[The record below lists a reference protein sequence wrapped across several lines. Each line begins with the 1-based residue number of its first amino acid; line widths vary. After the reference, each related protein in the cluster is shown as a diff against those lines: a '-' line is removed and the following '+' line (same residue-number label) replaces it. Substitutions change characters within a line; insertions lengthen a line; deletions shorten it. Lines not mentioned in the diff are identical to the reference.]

1 MEPAPSTWDGDLTE
15 TALLLIDCQRDFWTE
30 EHAVAFPDFPTR
42 VTELLALCR
51 GHGIEVIHV
60 RSRFAPD
67 GSDWMLPYR
76 QLGSIPCIAGSEGER
91 VLPCAE
97 ERDGER
103 VFLKQTF
110 DALRAPELVAYLER
124 TGPEVLWVAGLET
137 SFCVLL
143 TAASA
148 TQAGYRAVVVED
160 AVADDPGLRR
170 EPSPLEIY
178 TGKAFFVTRVAEIG
192 KGRGARPPVPK

>member
-1 MEPAPSTWDGDLTE
+1 MKLGHFSPDLDLTE

-30 EHAVAFPDFPTR
+30 AHALAFPDFPAR
-42 VTELLALCR
+42 VAELLALCR
-51 GHGIEVIHV
+51 SHGAEVIHV

-91 VLPCAE
+91 VLPFAE
-97 ERDGER
+97 ELNEER
-103 VFLKQTF
+103 IFLKQTF
-110 DALRAPELVAYLER
+110 DALRAPELGAHLETAR
-124 TGPEVLWVAGLET
+124 PEVLWVAGLET

-148 TQAGYRAVVVED
+148 TQAGYRTVVVED
-160 AVADDPGLRR
+160 AVADDPELGR

-178 TGKAFFVTRVAEIG
+178 AGKAFFVTRVAELS
-192 KGRGARPPVPK
+192 RLVS